1 MKKHKITSLKSLRR
15 QKAALELQIAQEQQE
30 IVNDFENIVW
40 PLGSFRRF
48 KRTSDDIAGNK
59 FFVVGM
65 QLAQSVLNA
74 AWKRKKENDEHDSH
88 GIVDFLKSIADD
100 FLSRQGKNSNSGT
113 TE

>member
-15 QKAALELQIAQEQQE
+15 QKAALELQIAQEQTE
-30 IVNDFENIVW
+30 LVNDIENIVW

-48 KRTSDDIAGNK
+48 KKASDDVAGNK
-59 FFVVGM
+59 FFVVGL

-74 AWKRKKENDEHDSH
+74 ALKRKKVNEEHESH

-100 FLSRQGKNSNSGT
+100 FLARQEKNTDSGT